1 MAILTK
7 ITVNTGINTANVIV
21 KSVNGGLQQ
30 TTKVNPVSL
39 VSVGTGSTFS
49 RFDQLVD
56 VVEGS
61 PANGD
66 IVVYNASTDKYEVK
80 AISDAGSFAN
90 IQLDGGSF

>member
-7 ITVNTGINTANVIV
+7 VTVNTGITTANVIIKNV
-21 KSVNGGLQQ
+21 SGGLQQ

-56 VVEGS
+56 VVEGA

-66 IVVYNASTDKYEVK
+66 VVVYNASTDKYEVK
-80 AISDAGSFAN
+80 TLSNTS
-90 IQLDGGSF
+90 IQLDGGTF